1 MKFSTNNFFSKCD
14 QIRRSGLVTF
24 TEEILYEKFIF
35 YAVLILFYRINEC
48 QNFVEQTLKIH
59 KSWKKNKKCETNDYW
74 KFLSKKF
81 KNWYVAN
88 TGVPQGSIQSPLLLL
103 VYINNISTGL
113 SSNPKV
119 FKLQLILLFFQL
131 FVIEIN

>member
-48 QNFVEQTLKIH
+48 QNFVEQALKIH
-59 KSWKKNKKCETNDYW
+59 KSWKKKKKVKLMIIENFFQRSLKTGMW
-74 KFLSKKF
+74 QILEFPKVPF
-81 KNWYVAN
+81 K
-88 TGVPQGSIQSPLLLL
+88 

-113 SSNPKV
+113 SSNPRV